1 MKKTI
6 RVVDIPS
13 GATAEQAEQLLNE
26 PIADGYMLMTLRS
39 LGAQSAAER
48 AYFKLRSRPSR
59 LSEDE

>member
-13 GATAEQAEQLLNE
+13 GVNAEQAEQLLNE

-39 LGAQSAAER
+39 LGVSSGAER
-48 AYFKLRSRPSR
+48 AYFKLRVKPSK
-59 LSEDE
+59 LSDEE